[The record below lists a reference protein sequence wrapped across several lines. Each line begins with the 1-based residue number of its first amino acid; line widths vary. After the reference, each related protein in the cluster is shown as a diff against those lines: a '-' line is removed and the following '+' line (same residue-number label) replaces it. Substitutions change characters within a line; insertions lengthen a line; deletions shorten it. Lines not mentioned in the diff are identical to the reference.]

1 MIDNL
6 NELVQWREVG
16 KEVRVRHFV
25 VHTFAAFESNETTI
39 LSGKRGG
46 AERRLG
52 FTRRPCL
59 SANLILS
66 IGRSDLTGWKHADSR
81 PG

>member
-25 VHTFAAFESNETTI
+25 LHTFAAFESNETTI
-39 LSGKRGG
+39 LSGVW
-46 AERRLG
+46 ASPDAHVFL
-52 FTRRPCL
+52 P
-59 SANLILS
+59 I
-66 IGRSDLTGWKHADSR
+66 
-81 PG
+81 